1 MEHGKAKVWEENVV
15 IPTYGIGEPN
25 KNPMFLEKRVYQ
37 GSSGKVYPHP
47 VIDKIYDEKKDVTY
61 RAVFLENDYLKIMV
75 LPELGGRIQRATDK
89 TNNYDFVY
97 YNHVIKPALVG
108 LAGPWI
114 SGGIE
119 FNWPQH
125 HRPSTYDPVS
135 FHMQENEDG
144 SATVMVGEVENMFR
158 TKGNAYFTL
167 YPDKA
172 WLEIRA
178 QLYNRTSVPQTF
190 LWWANPAVPVND
202 NTQSV
207 FPPDVHAVM
216 DHGKRDVSRFPIAT
230 GTYYKM
236 DYSAGVDIS
245 RYKNIPVP
253 TSYMACH
260 SDYDFV
266 GGYDYGKE
274 AGILHIADHHIA
286 PGKKQ
291 WTWGCGEFGQA
302 WDRNLT
308 DEDGPYVELMTGC
321 FTDNQPDFSW
331 LAPYEE
337 KTFTQYFMPYK
348 GVGMVKNATLDAA
361 VGLETE
367 GGNAVVTVY
376 TMGEEQV
383 KIRLTRGEQILFEED
398 AQLDPGLHYRK
409 EVKLP
414 EDIREEELLVQ
425 VISEEGK
432 ELVSYRPKKE
442 EVVKIPEPARAAPA
456 PEDAASCEDLYLY
469 GLHLEQYRH
478 ATYDPADYYREGLRR
493 DGSDIRLNNAYG
505 KLLFNRGL
513 FAESEPYFRRAVE
526 KQLRSNPNPYDG
538 EPLYQLGLSLK
549 FQGKMQEAYDAFYK
563 ATWNGAWQDA
573 AFYQLACIDCAGG
586 DFADALSH
594 IERSLVRNYHNIK
607 ARNLK
612 SCLLRKMGR
621 TEEAKAWTFSTIA
634 IDGLDAN
641 SRRELRMIAE
651 KEGAADDAQ
660 PSWEEKRILSGN
672 HNTCLEMAM
681 DYMEAGDFEDARG
694 VLTDFAV
701 DFADKTKVYPLI
713 YAALSYCAAQLGD
726 KTEALSM
733 AQRCEEAC
741 SDYCFPHR
749 LEDIVILEH
758 VRRILPEGSKAPY
771 YLGNLWYDK
780 KQYDRALECWEYSR
794 ERDDTFPTV
803 HRNLA
808 LVYYN
813 KKQEADKALASLEKA
828 YTLNTGDSRVLMELD
843 QLYKKVGRSPEE
855 RAALLEA
862 HMEQTQDRDDLYV
875 EYITLLNILG
885 RHEEALERT
894 LGRQFHPWEG
904 GEGKIPKQYV
914 TALLQLAKE
923 HNARGE
929 YARAEELLRQAA
941 GSYPWNLGEGKLY
954 GAQENHI
961 YYYLGC
967 TLEAQGRAEEA
978 AECFAMASTGI
989 SEPVGA
995 MYYNDQPPEMIYYQG
1010 LALLKLGRQKEAYGR
1025 FNKLIAYG
1033 EAHLFDEMKIDYFAV
1048 SLPDLLIFEEDLN
1061 RKNVSHCLFM
1071 KGLGHLGRK
1080 ETQRAE
1086 ECFEEIRTKDSGFY
1100 DANIRN
1106 IF

>member
-1 MEHGKAKVWEENVV
+1 MRCTLKYDANKLPYLGVWITAGGYRGDYNCALEPATGFYDDVPRTIKNGTIRVLE
-15 IPTYGIGEPN
+15 PGGE
-25 KNPMFLEKRVYQ
+25 FAFTLEISLRK
-37 GSSGKVYPHP
+37 
-47 VIDKIYDEKKDVTY
+47 EKQKWNTVKQRY

-144 SATVMVGEVENMFR
+144 SATVMVGEAENMFR

-383 KIRLTRGEQILFEED
+383 KIRLTRREQILFEED
-398 AQLDPGLHYRK
+398 AQLDPGLHYMK

-469 GLHLEQYRH
+469 GL
-478 ATYDPADYYREGLRR
+478 

-586 DFADALSH
+586 DFAAALSH

-641 SRRELRMIAE
+641 SRRE
-651 KEGAADDAQ
+651 
-660 PSWEEKRILSGN
+660 P
-672 HNTCLEMAM
+672 
-681 DYMEAGDFEDARG
+681 
-694 VLTDFAV
+694 
-701 DFADKTKVYPLI
+701 
-713 YAALSYCAAQLGD
+713 
-726 KTEALSM
+726 
-733 AQRCEEAC
+733 
-741 SDYCFPHR
+741 
-749 LEDIVILEH
+749 
-758 VRRILPEGSKAPY
+758 
-771 YLGNLWYDK
+771 
-780 KQYDRALECWEYSR
+780 
-794 ERDDTFPTV
+794 
-803 HRNLA
+803 

-813 KKQEADKALASLEKA
+813 KKQIRRLLPWRRHIRLIPGIPVCSWSWISFIKRLA
-828 YTLNTGDSRVLMELD
+828 
-843 QLYKKVGRSPEE
+843 
-855 RAALLEA
+855 
-862 HMEQTQDRDDLYV
+862 
-875 EYITLLNILG
+875 
-885 RHEEALERT
+885 EALRKGRRCWRRIWNRPRT
-894 LGRQFHPWEG
+894 GM
-904 GEGKIPKQYV
+904 ICM
-914 TALLQLAKE
+914 
-923 HNARGE
+923 
-929 YARAEELLRQAA
+929 
-941 GSYPWNLGEGKLY
+941 WN
-954 GAQENHI
+954 
-961 YYYLGC
+961 
-967 TLEAQGRAEEA
+967 
-978 AECFAMASTGI
+978 I
-989 SEPVGA
+989 S
-995 MYYNDQPPEMIYYQG
+995 
-1010 LALLKLGRQKEAYGR
+1010 L
-1025 FNKLIAYG
+1025 
-1033 EAHLFDEMKIDYFAV
+1033 
-1048 SLPDLLIFEEDLN
+1048 
-1061 RKNVSHCLFM
+1061 C
-1071 KGLGHLGRK
+1071 
-1080 ETQRAE
+1080 
-1086 ECFEEIRTKDSGFY
+1086 
-1100 DANIRN
+1100 
-1106 IF
+1106 

>member
-1 MEHGKAKVWEENVV
+1 MEHGKAKV
-15 IPTYGIGEPN
+15 PRRFPG
-25 KNPMFLEKRVYQ
+25 
-37 GSSGKVYPHP
+37 
-47 VIDKIYDEKKDVTY
+47 
-61 RAVFLENDYLKIMV
+61 NDYLKIMV

-144 SATVMVGEVENMFR
+144 SATVMVGEAENMFR

-383 KIRLTRGEQILFEED
+383 KIRLTRREQILFEED

-442 EVVKIPEPARAAPA
+442 EVVKIPEPAREAPA

-469 GLHLEQYRH
+469 GL
-478 ATYDPADYYREGLRR
+478 

-538 EPLYQLGLSLK
+538 EPLYQL
-549 FQGKMQEAYDAFYK
+549 AF
-563 ATWNGAWQDA
+563 
-573 AFYQLACIDCAGG
+573 
-586 DFADALSH
+586 
-594 IERSLVRNYHNIK
+594 
-607 ARNLK
+607 
-612 SCLLRKMGR
+612 
-621 TEEAKAWTFSTIA
+621 
-634 IDGLDAN
+634 
-641 SRRELRMIAE
+641 
-651 KEGAADDAQ
+651 
-660 PSWEEKRILSGN
+660 P
-672 HNTCLEMAM
+672 
-681 DYMEAGDFEDARG
+681 
-694 VLTDFAV
+694 
-701 DFADKTKVYPLI
+701 
-713 YAALSYCAAQLGD
+713 
-726 KTEALSM
+726 
-733 AQRCEEAC
+733 
-741 SDYCFPHR
+741 
-749 LEDIVILEH
+749 
-758 VRRILPEGSKAPY
+758 
-771 YLGNLWYDK
+771 
-780 KQYDRALECWEYSR
+780 
-794 ERDDTFPTV
+794 
-803 HRNLA
+803 
-808 LVYYN
+808 
-813 KKQEADKALASLEKA
+813 
-828 YTLNTGDSRVLMELD
+828 
-843 QLYKKVGRSPEE
+843 
-855 RAALLEA
+855 
-862 HMEQTQDRDDLYV
+862 
-875 EYITLLNILG
+875 
-885 RHEEALERT
+885 
-894 LGRQFHPWEG
+894 
-904 GEGKIPKQYV
+904 
-914 TALLQLAKE
+914 
-923 HNARGE
+923 
-929 YARAEELLRQAA
+929 
-941 GSYPWNLGEGKLY
+941 
-954 GAQENHI
+954 
-961 YYYLGC
+961 
-967 TLEAQGRAEEA
+967 
-978 AECFAMASTGI
+978 
-989 SEPVGA
+989 
-995 MYYNDQPPEMIYYQG
+995 
-1010 LALLKLGRQKEAYGR
+1010 
-1025 FNKLIAYG
+1025 
-1033 EAHLFDEMKIDYFAV
+1033 
-1048 SLPDLLIFEEDLN
+1048 
-1061 RKNVSHCLFM
+1061 
-1071 KGLGHLGRK
+1071 
-1080 ETQRAE
+1080 
-1086 ECFEEIRTKDSGFY
+1086 
-1100 DANIRN
+1100 
-1106 IF
+1106 